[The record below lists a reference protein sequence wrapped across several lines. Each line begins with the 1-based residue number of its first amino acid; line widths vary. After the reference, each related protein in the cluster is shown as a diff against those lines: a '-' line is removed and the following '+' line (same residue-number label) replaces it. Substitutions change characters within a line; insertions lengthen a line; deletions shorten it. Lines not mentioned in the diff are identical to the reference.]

1 MKALPQPAFVAYS
14 ARLHSYGAH
23 IEASRVP
30 KTGRL
35 AIALFIGSSGK
46 NDQAYPGM
54 ERASDDLISLLMPDG
69 THAVSHFAF
78 VNPTW
83 GGAYDTMR
91 YGWEGRPDTP
101 SPADAKGARPA
112 PSPSAIPVIAIE
124 QAIGS
129 GFYRVYD
136 EGPATC
142 ESGAQGHRVHLVARS
157 NPSDHP
163 LNDAIIDTRTLEF
176 CSLTFTI
183 RATGIIGATGSMTF
197 NFADHDGY
205 QLISDGRV
213 DFNLRAFGIAL
224 KRIGALVQYSDV
236 TIPTSLPDER
246 FRFEKGPAPKPT
258 ATPTTTSGA

>member
-1 MKALPQPAFVAYS
+1 MKSTLLSALCAAVASCSLALPAVASGTAPSATTYYEEAVAHMKALPQPAFVAYS

-35 AIALFIGSSGK
+35 AIALFIGSSRQ

-163 LNDAIIDTRTLEF
+163 L
-176 CSLTFTI
+176 
-183 RATGIIGATGSMTF
+183 
-197 NFADHDGY
+197 
-205 QLISDGRV
+205 
-213 DFNLRAFGIAL
+213 
-224 KRIGALVQYSDV
+224 
-236 TIPTSLPDER
+236 
-246 FRFEKGPAPKPT
+246 
-258 ATPTTTSGA
+258 